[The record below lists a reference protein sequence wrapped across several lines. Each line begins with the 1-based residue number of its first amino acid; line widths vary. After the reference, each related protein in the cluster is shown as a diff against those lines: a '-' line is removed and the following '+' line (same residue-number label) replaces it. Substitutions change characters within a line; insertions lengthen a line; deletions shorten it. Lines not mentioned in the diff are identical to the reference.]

1 MTEKNIAKELK
12 RFNKPYFSQLKQ
24 DIVALIISNYKTN
37 GYFVEFGACDGVHFS
52 NTLMLEKNY
61 NWTGILA
68 EPSKI
73 YHNDLVKNR
82 SSLIDFRA
90 VYSASKKI
98 LTFKEAS
105 QSDLS
110 GIIDHFQEDNHYDK
124 RLLGNEYQVET
135 ISLNDLLAEHN
146 APNTIDYLS
155 LDTEGS
161 EFEIL
166 KFFDFSKYSINF
178 ISVEHNFVIDQRLS
192 INQLLENNGFVKILE
207 KYSSF
212 DDWYINKSLLG
223 VIN

>member
-1 MTEKNIAKELK
+1 MTEKNIIRELK
-12 RFNKPYFSQLKQ
+12 KFNEKSYSQLKQ
-24 DIVALIISNYKTN
+24 DIVALIISNYKNN
-37 GYFVEFGACDGVHFS
+37 GYFVEFGACDGIHFS

-73 YHNDLVKNR
+73 YHSDLIKNR
-82 SSLIDFRA
+82 SSLVDFRA
-90 VYSASKKI
+90 VYSVSKKI
-98 LTFKEAS
+98 LTFKEAD

-110 GIIDHFQEDNHYDK
+110 GITEHFQEDNHYDK

-135 ISLNDLLAEHN
+135 ISLNDLLAEYN
-146 APNTIDYLS
+146 APKMIDYLS

-166 KFFDFSKYSINF
+166 KFFDFSRYSINF
-178 ISVEHNFVIDQRLS
+178 ISVEHNFVTDQRLL

-212 DDWYINKSLLG
+212 DDWYINKSLIG